1 MSIFEGAGP
10 EFPAPR
16 DRKGAT
22 IMTTATTRTM
32 SRSGPES
39 AGNLTP
45 AELHACG
52 VDIVRQWMEQD
63 GFRILGVCRLHRYN
77 PQIIAELEGRLC
89 HVIVRTGVHPCPG
102 FLGNEEGLAC
112 VEHAAECSAL
122 CYFANITLV
131 PAAAAD
137 GGDEGAMRQ
146 PLRAAGFYVSCD
158 GLKIMTTPERIGS
171 GS

>member
-22 IMTTATTRTM
+22 IMTTATTRTV

-112 VEHAAECSAL
+112 VEHAAKCSAL

-137 GGDEGAMRQ
+137 GDDEGAMRQ